1 VPGTGRCKRVRCTT
15 KGTIPTGAT
24 TISQVA
30 TNAGKRATGKCK
42 IVKSKKKK
50 GPKTYVCSIRL
61 TKGTWTITT
70 EARTGATVIARTVKT
85 TKVK

>member
-1 VPGTGRCKRVRCTT
+1 V
-15 KGTIPTGAT
+15 
-24 TISQVA
+24 
-30 TNAGKRATGKCK
+30 TGKCK